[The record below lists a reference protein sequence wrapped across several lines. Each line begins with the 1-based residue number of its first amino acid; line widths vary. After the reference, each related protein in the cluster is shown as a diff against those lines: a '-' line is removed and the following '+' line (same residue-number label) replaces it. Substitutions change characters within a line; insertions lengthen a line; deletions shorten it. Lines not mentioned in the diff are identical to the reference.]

1 MKRSRG
7 HGIKRFSFGLLL
19 MALISSA
26 AIAQTGGDACH
37 VYVVDVKAAEK
48 AYASLGASASQEAQA
63 KALSSVMKILGEFS
77 TVIGEE
83 ELTTK
88 TYPFPDS
95 KLIIT
100 ASVFYTDE
108 SMPADSMML
117 GLAVSDKALKDALS
131 APNNAVAEVNY
142 DQNTRIVRVRK
153 YLDVNGRSYLIGLQ
167 CNMKSKT
174 EAK

>member
-1 MKRSRG
+1 MIKTRRAI
-7 HGIKRFSFGLLL
+7 GIKRFSAGLLL
-19 MALISSA
+19 IALISSA
-26 AIAQTGGDACH
+26 AIAQSNGDACH
-37 VYVVDVKAAEK
+37 VYVVDLKAAEK
-48 AYASLGASASQEAQA
+48 AYASLSPNATQEAQS

-88 TYPFPDS
+88 SYPFPES

-108 SMPADSMML
+108 SMPAESMML

-142 DQNTRIVRVRK
+142 DGNTKIVRVRK
-153 YLDVNGRSYLIGLQ
+153 YMDVNNRSYLVGLQ
-167 CNMKSKT
+167 CNHKK
-174 EAK
+174 